1 MPHRTV
7 RIKYSYGW
15 RPLHAE
21 ALEFR
26 RLFFDVNLY
35 RKEIVADVA
44 LDTSVGIDLG
54 IQPSASSSHRRGA
67 EVKQHH
73 LAGRLGLLQALIGI
87 AQPLNFR
94 HLVDLP

>member
-1 MPHRTV
+1 MPYRTV

-54 IQPSASSSHRRGA
+54 IQPSACASHGCRI
-67 EVKQHH
+67 EVE
-73 LAGRLGLLQALIGI
+73 
-87 AQPLNFR
+87 
-94 HLVDLP
+94 